1 METRIIEFDGDNIKA
16 EKVEAVTLSKSRVK
30 AEEAELARKRESLN
44 TRIDAINEE
53 AERQEAA
60 EAALA
65 EKLAII
71 ELAEQK
77 AAEQTISA
85 ENA

>member
-53 AERQEAA
+53 NERQEAA

-71 ELAEQK
+71 ELAERK